1 MNARA
6 RACRLKAKWA
16 GDLVGDTKWYF
27 AIAKNKK
34 HLVKINEF
42 LAEQKWQLD
51 HNNVEERHVPDV
63 KKDDYDMQEKLASL
77 GAHFVDERG
86 TSPQGWYFGAGVVDA
101 EKNFK
106 EVPGMSTPKKN
117 KRKPPTP
124 TATAERP
131 RRRAKKP

>member
-1 MNARA
+1 M
-6 RACRLKAKWA
+6 
-16 GDLVGDTKWYF
+16 
-27 AIAKNKK
+27 
-34 HLVKINEF
+34 
-42 LAEQKWQLD
+42 
-51 HNNVEERHVPDV
+51 PDV
-63 KKDDYDMQEKLASL
+63 KKDDYAMQEKLASL

-86 TSPQGWYFGAGVVDA
+86 TSPPGWYFGAGVVDA
-101 EKNFK
+101 EKNFQ

>member
-34 HLVKINEF
+34 QLEKITKFLVEC
-42 LAEQKWQLD
+42 KWQLD

-86 TSPQGWYFGAGVVDA
+86 TSPPGWYFGAGVVDA
-101 EKNFK
+101 EKNFQ